1 MNIIISAL
9 IVTIILWMITRLY
22 IIYNMDKS
30 SINENSKDAI
40 MTIYYF
46 LTGVIIGLSIGY
58 IIITFNNI

>member
-1 MNIIISAL
+1 MNTIISAL

-22 IIYNMDKS
+22 IIYNMGKT
-30 SINENSKDAI
+30 SINENTKDAI

>member
-1 MNIIISAL
+1 MNTIISAL

-22 IIYNMDKS
+22 IIYNMGKS
-30 SINENSKDAI
+30 SINENAKDAI